1 VNQARRDRA
10 PGSAVPAL
18 RGAGGAVRA
27 SLEGGLPAAAEPRSP
42 RIAATMPDLAG
53 LSLRQASEK
62 LAAAGLSCSHD
73 LNGPKVIRQE
83 PDPGSPVTPATPC
96 AVIF

>member
-1 VNQARRDRA
+1 M
-10 PGSAVPAL
+10 
-18 RGAGGAVRA
+18 RA
-27 SLEGGLPAAAEPRSP
+27 SLAGGLPVAPERRAPR
-42 RIAATMPDLAG
+42 AATAMPDVVG

-96 AVIF
+96 AVVF